1 MKSCV
6 FFGHRA
12 YPYEKERELIE
23 NSIVDLVENYGVGQ
37 FYSGGR
43 GDFDNLCAQLVYELK
58 KKYPHIKNTL
68 FLSYMPQGAE
78 GCCLPKRYD
87 DTVYLLEKRTP
98 PRYAIVKTN
107 EAVVKL
113 ADFVLSGVYYSRGGA
128 YQACEYARRRKKTII
143 QL

>member
-1 MKSCV
+1 M
-6 FFGHRA
+6 
-12 YPYEKERELIE
+12 I
-23 NSIVDLVENYGVGQ
+23 ENYGVVQ

-43 GDFDNLCAQLVYELK
+43 GNFDNLCAQLVYELK

-68 FLSYMPQGAE
+68 FLSYIPQKKEENGLLE
-78 GCCLPKRYD
+78 RYD

-107 EAVVKL
+107 EAAVKL
-113 ADFVLSGVYYSRGGA
+113 ADLIVSGVRYARGGA
-128 YQACEYARRRKKTII
+128 YQACEYAQKMGKTII